1 MREAVLSVSDDELAA
16 LGIQDLVSLCR
27 SAGLRD
33 FEELECRPTGA
44 VIRIEVETRLDE
56 DRLQTVDYVN
66 WWERVTTESNNP
78 QQYILSFTA
87 PNLSETITGH
97 ASDLVGTCD
106 TEMTDEGATLSLVG
120 PHDAISGTLD
130 EYRASGM
137 SPRLQRISS
146 YNGLE
151 QPLDKLT
158 DRQQEVIQTAYDMG
172 FYEVPRETSTE
183 AVAAELGIDP
193 STVAE
198 HLQRAERN
206 LLSRFLDTE

>member
-1 MREAVLSVSDDELAA
+1 MREAVLSVSDNELAA

-33 FEELECRPTGA
+33 FDELECQPMGA
-44 VIRIEVETRLDE
+44 VIRIEVDTQLDE
-56 DRLQTVDYVN
+56 DRLQTIDYVN
-66 WWERVTTESNNP
+66 WWERVTSSNDP
-78 QQYILSFTA
+78 QQYLLSFTA
-87 PNLSETITGH
+87 PNLSETISNH
-97 ASDLVGTCD
+97 ANDLVGTCD
-106 TEMTDEGATLSLVG
+106 PEMTDQGATLSIVG
-120 PHDAISGTLD
+120 PHDAIRGTLD
-130 EYRASGM
+130 EYMSSGI
-137 SPRLQRISS
+137 SPNLRKIAS
-146 YNGLE
+146 YNGMK
-151 QPLDKLT
+151 QPLDRLT

-183 AVAAELGIDP
+183 AVAAELEIDP

>member
-1 MREAVLSVSDDELAA
+1 MREAILSVSDDELAA

-33 FEELECRPTGA
+33 VEELECQPTGA

-56 DRLQTVDYVN
+56 DRLQAIEYTD
-66 WWERVTTESNNP
+66 WWERVTSSDDP

-87 PNLSETITGH
+87 PNLSETISEH
-97 ASDLVGTCD
+97 ANRLVGTCE
-106 TEMTDEGATLSLVG
+106 TEMTDQGANLSLVG
-120 PHDAISGTLD
+120 PQDAICGTLD
-130 EYRASGM
+130 EYRSSGM
-137 SPRLQRISS
+137 SPHLRRITP
-146 YNGLE
+146 YNGTE
-151 QPLDKLT
+151 RPLDRLT
-158 DRQQEVIQTAYDMG
+158 DRQQEVIQAAYDMG
-172 FYEVPRETSTE
+172 YYEVPRETSTA
-183 AVAAELGIDP
+183 AVAAELEIDP

>member
-1 MREAVLSVSDDELAA
+1 MREAVLSVNDDELAA
-16 LGIQDLVSLCR
+16 LGIQDLVSICR

-56 DRLQTVDYVN
+56 DRLQTIDYVN
-66 WWERVTTESNNP
+66 WWERVTSSNNP
-78 QQYILSFTA
+78 QQYIISFTA
-87 PNLSETITGH
+87 PNLSETISDH
-97 ASDLVGTCD
+97 ADDLVGTCD
-106 TEMTDEGATLSLVG
+106 TEMTDQGANLSLVG
-120 PHDAISGTLD
+120 PHDAIRGTLD
-130 EYRASGM
+130 EYRSSGM
-137 SPRLQRISS
+137 SPHLRRITS
-146 YNGLE
+146 YNGTE
-151 QPLDKLT
+151 RPLDRLT

-172 FYEVPRETSTE
+172 YYEVPRETSTE
-183 AVAAELGIDP
+183 AVAAELEIDP

>member
-16 LGIQDLVSLCR
+16 LGIQDLVALCR

-33 FEELECRPTGA
+33 FEELECQPTGA
-44 VIRIEVETRLDE
+44 VIRIEVESRLDE
-56 DRLQTVDYVN
+56 DRLQAMDYVN
-66 WWERVTTESNNP
+66 WWERVTSSDDS

-87 PNLSETITGH
+87 PNLSETISDH
-97 ASDLVGTCD
+97 ADDLVGTCNP
-106 TEMTDEGATLSLVG
+106 EMTDQGATLSIVG

-130 EYRASGM
+130 EYRSSGM
-137 SPRLQRISS
+137 SPRLRRITS
-146 YNGLE
+146 YNGTE
-151 QPLDKLT
+151 RPLDRLT
-158 DRQQEVIQTAYDMG
+158 DRQQEVIQTAYNMG

-183 AVAAELGIDP
+183 DVAATLDIDP